1 MTKRGMT
8 GLIQDA
14 WTSVLSGIGTSR
26 DKGRVSAVRYCG
38 SPILDE
44 QTLQEAYRGNWLVR
58 RIVNDVP
65 QDATRRGYGTDP
77 EEVPEF
83 DRLNYA
89 KYAEGALV
97 RAANLARLM
106 GGSGLYIGYAN
117 GGADLKLPAPEGAE
131 VAFLEVFHRY
141 DLQAVEYTRES
152 DTSSPTYG
160 QPQVWKVVGQYR
172 SGLEFHESRMIKF
185 PGQPR
190 ADDFDTVT
198 GSDRDWDDSVLQAC
212 WEDAIRYGLFWQQVG
227 HLMSIS
233 SVGVLKIAGLIEM
246 LASKSVETA
255 EARVDLLNEMLSST
269 RLMMLDA
276 KHDESYHREPVS
288 FSDVPALLQELQLAT
303 AGAVGE
309 PVTKL
314 FGRSPAGMNATGESD
329 MRLWYDSVDTW
340 RELVLKPRA
349 ERLMSI
355 CERKPVK
362 IEWPS
367 LVEPTELEV
376 QQTRQ
381 ALVGTNERLWS
392 MGVASDA
399 EIRQALHEGRPVEEY
414 LKGAPTAEPTRAV
427 TQIQVVEPNE
437 NAAAPIDPDAPDDS
451 PLAKARA
458 LLDST
463 RQDVSEFWDRSSTQM
478 IAEAEAKLAKA
489 NVKFQRQVTR
499 YQTSVERNAPK
510 IAKLHAAAEPDADA
524 LVRLEEGPA
533 ERFAEAVLEYDD
545 AVGAAASDL
554 HAEIE
559 SIDANPDEG
568 DRGGQQE
575 RRAKLVAAVS
585 EFDQISARTSEVAAG
600 LYDRAGNVQ
609 LGKVRE
615 AAARAT
621 QVGPRGGVFYISGS
635 GSKVYV

>member
-1 MTKRGMT
+1 MT

-26 DKGRVSAVRYCG
+26 DKGRASAVRYCG

-117 GGADLKLPAPEGAE
+117 GGADLTLPAPEGAQ
-131 VAFLEVFHRY
+131 VTFLEVFHRY
-141 DLQAVEYTRES
+141 DLQAVEHTRER
-152 DTSSPTYG
+152 DTASPTYG

-246 LASKSVETA
+246 LAGKSVETA

-367 LVEPTELEV
+367 LVEPTEQELAT
-376 QQTRQ
+376 TRQ
-381 ALVGTNERLWS
+381 THAAVNQTLFTIGAFDS
-392 MGVASDA
+392 A
-399 EIRQALHEGRPVEEY
+399 EIRKAYQEGKPVEEVATGP
-414 LKGAPTAEPTRAV
+414 LPEPEDPPALAE
-427 TQIQVVEPNE
+427 EPAE
-437 NAAAPIDPDAPDDS
+437 EED
-451 PLAKARA
+451 PLAAARA
-458 LLDST
+458 LLDSS
-463 RQDVSEFWDRSSTQM
+463 RQDVSEFWDKTTEQM
-478 IAEAEAKLAKA
+478 VSEAEAKLAKA
-489 NVKFQRQVTR
+489 NAKLQKQASR
-499 YQTSVERNAPK
+499 YQAAVAKNAPRL
-510 IAKLHAAAEPDADA
+510 AKLLAKP
-524 LVRLEEGPA
+524 LEEQDEDVISTLRDQPA
-533 ERFAEAVLEYDD
+533 ERFAEAVSSYAEDVQE
-545 AVGAAASDL
+545 ATSDINV
-554 HAEIE
+554 EVD
-559 SIDANPDEG
+559 SIDANPDQG
-568 DRGGQQE
+568 DLAGQQA
-575 RRAKLVAAVS
+575 RKAKLAAVS
-585 EFDQISARTSEVAAG
+585 GEFQSVASQAEEAVASMYGANREINVDRVREVATKA
-600 LYDRAGNVQ
+600 LQ
-609 LGKVRE
+609 
-615 AAARAT
+615 
-621 QVGPRGGVFYISGS
+621 QGPRGGVFYISGS